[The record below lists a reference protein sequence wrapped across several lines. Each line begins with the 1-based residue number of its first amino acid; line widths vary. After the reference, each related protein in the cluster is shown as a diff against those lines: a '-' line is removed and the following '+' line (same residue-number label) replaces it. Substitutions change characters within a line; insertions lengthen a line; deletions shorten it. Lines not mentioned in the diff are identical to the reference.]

1 LSADEA
7 DPGPLFLP
15 ADGGWQP
22 TVHCDGPW
30 AVGLL
35 HGGAVAALAVTLI
48 EQEHDVPGW
57 RGVQLSTNLLRPVTR
72 AQPLAAEVRLVRA
85 SRRTRLVEVD
95 LTAAGALVSRSS
107 VLRVLQVEGVVDDD
121 DPQVP
126 EDLPPLDDPQEMDTA
141 APFAITGPNF
151 MSTGTEIRAPGGAF
165 GRGLAWFRLRGE
177 VVPGLAPSPLAR
189 AAAAAD
195 YGNGL
200 SSPPHLGWPPRITF
214 VNADLQL
221 SLRRDPLGPWVRMAS
236 VQHWQRDATGV
247 AESEL
252 WDVQGSIGSA
262 RQHLVLTPA
271 PEEAPEPA

>member
-1 LSADEA
+1 MSAGTD

-15 ADGGWQP
+15 VEGGWQP

-30 AVGLL
+30 SVGLL
-35 HGGAVAALAVTLI
+35 HGGAVAALAVVLI
-48 EQEHDVPGW
+48 EQEHQEPGW
-57 RGVQLSTNLLRPVTR
+57 RGTQLSTNLLRPVTR
-72 AQPLAAEVRLVRA
+72 DVPLAAEVRLVRA

-95 LTAAGALVSRSS
+95 LTAAGLLVSRSS
-107 VLRVLQVEGVVDDD
+107 VLRLRRADGVIDHD

-126 EDLPPLDDPQEMDTA
+126 EDLPPLDDPEEMDTA
-141 APFAITGPNF
+141 PPFTIDGQNF
-151 MSTGTEIRAPGGAF
+151 MSTGCEIRAPGGVF

-177 VVPGLAPSPLAR
+177 VLPGVVPSPLAR

-221 SLRRDPLGPWVRMAS
+221 SLRRDPAGPWVRMAS
-236 VQHWQRDATGV
+236 VQHWQHDATGV

-252 WDVQGSIGSA
+252 WDLRGSIGSA

-271 PEEAPEPA
+271 G